1 MNAMDKI
8 KKEKFE
14 EALEDEPEP
23 TLIARITMLLAA
35 KRTSL
40 AVMRTGIAVLT
51 LPFSVVTVLIATSG
65 HYKFADNLLFIVPL
79 MALNTGLVILSGY
92 LIIRS
97 IIRIHTMDKLV
108 HKIKEHDKHL
118 MTTTDWENGDPI

>member
-1 MNAMDKI
+1 MDKVR
-8 KKEKFE
+8 KVKFE

-23 TLIARITMLLAA
+23 TLIGRITMLLAA

-40 AVMRTGIAVLT
+40 AVMRTGIAILT

-65 HYKFADNLLFIVPL
+65 HYEFADNLLFIVPL
-79 MALNTGLVILSGY
+79 MVLNTGLVILSGY

-97 IIRIHTMDKLV
+97 MIRIHTMDKLI